1 MLFLYSV
8 NNIMGETICK
18 FNGIR
23 RRRSIREI
31 EADYSEESEPKEMN
45 VILLRIE
52 GENLVLYLAEFIKTN
67 FRVLPKLLTSKL
79 INSINNDAKTFHK
92 GFHDKQETT
101 FQIQRLRD
109 LANSQ
114 GTSLKSSMMKMK
126 ITKHLLL
133 LEVLKK
139 RNIS

>member
-79 INSINNDAKTFHK
+79 INSINN
-92 GFHDKQETT
+92 
-101 FQIQRLRD
+101 
-109 LANSQ
+109 
-114 GTSLKSSMMKMK
+114 
-126 ITKHLLL
+126 
-133 LEVLKK
+133 
-139 RNIS
+139 